1 MIKDNYFSGDYFAK
15 IPEGVKE
22 IRGIGKNLDK

>member
-15 IPEGVKE
+15 IPEGA
-22 IRGIGKNLDK
+22 KNLEE